1 MKKNVWIFG
10 ALSGVIVAIFMVI
23 STGLCYSNPDFT
35 GSMLLG
41 YAGMLLAFS
50 FVFVGIKNYRDK
62 YSNGL
67 VTFGRAFKVGSL
79 IMLIASTIYV
89 IVWLVDYYVFI
100 PDFIDWYSAHVLHQ
114 AKAEGKT
121 PEEIKSILAEIE
133 FSRKMY
139 KTPFGIILLTYA
151 EILPVGLVV
160 TLISALILKR
170 KPNNLEPVAA

>member
-1 MKKNVWIFG
+1 MKRNILIFG
-10 ALSGVIVAIFMVI
+10 SIAGLIVAIFMVV
-23 STGLCYSNPDFT
+23 STGLCYSNPDYK

-62 YSNGL
+62 YCNR
-67 VTFGRAFKVGSL
+67 VITFGQAFKVGSL
-79 IMLIASTIYV
+79 IMLVASTIYV
-89 IVWLVDYYVFI
+89 VVWLFDYYLFV
-100 PDFIDWYSAHVLHQ
+100 PDFIEWYTAHVLTQ

-121 PEEIKSILAEIE
+121 TAEINSLMSQMD

-139 KTPFGIILLTYA
+139 KTPFGVILLTYM

-170 KPNNLEPVAA
+170 RPKTTEPVIA